1 MLKQL
6 FKGKSLAGFE
16 TILSCAC
23 IVPGHVGA
31 KIRRCRKILL
41 SHSQISI
48 SLILFSGYPHS
59 ADGTLSKM
67 VRHECE
73 ATRTIFVP
81 EDPRIRKACVIME
94 PSDPHTHPILPA
106 TKATIEIKNLYR
118 ECISAAGIHGST
130 VRTVDNGKFPFLY
143 SELVHF
149 NLYIS
154 ARTTQLL
161 LNGKTPALVAPALQN
176 SRLKQDILR
185 TVKKE
190 HFQHGSDVPGMPLSS
205 NLSLSK

>member
-1 MLKQL
+1 MTLRLSFQNSSWPGQSTKNFIGCSNWDSTWRDHDTASIPEDVDPDMLKLL
-6 FKGKSLAGFE
+6 FKGKSLSGFE

-48 SLILFSGYPHS
+48 NLISFSGYPHS

-73 ATRTIFVP
+73 ATRTIFIP
-81 EDPRIRKACVIME
+81 EDPRIRMACVIME

-130 VRTVDNGKFPFLY
+130 VRTVDNG
-143 SELVHF
+143 V
-149 NLYIS
+149 
-154 ARTTQLL
+154 
-161 LNGKTPALVAPALQN
+161 
-176 SRLKQDILR
+176 
-185 TVKKE
+185 
-190 HFQHGSDVPGMPLSS
+190 
-205 NLSLSK
+205 